1 VFLSTKHNYALVIWA
16 SRFFLPRDPGGLPRA
31 RLAGSETLLL
41 IDTERIVGLL
51 APLEADRWLV
61 AATDVATEPDLAP
74 LLEALEAALW
84 TLAAAAAEG
93 AAEADAFVLPMDVA
107 ADTLEA
113 DRTEA
118 LPLPPGGGGGWLLEE
133 EAFTFTFDATDL
145 ERDLAPGVF
154 VFSLAADADLE
165 RVTEAFAGAGLFSS
179 CATSALVL
187 MVLLTLVRN
196 LPALALALAF
206 AFGIR
211 TASSEAAAATAGS
224 SAGYRMVSAGVG
236 AIEADLALALAF
248 GLADPSLISL
258 FVGLPLGEG
267 KAKGEG

>member
-1 VFLSTKHNYALVIWA
+1 
-16 SRFFLPRDPGGLPRA
+16 
-31 RLAGSETLLL
+31 LLL
-41 IDTERIVGLL
+41 TDTERILGLL
-51 APLEADRWLV
+51 VSLEADRWLV
-61 AATDVATEPDLAP
+61 AATEEASDPDRLA
-74 LLEALEAALW
+74 LLDALEAALC
-84 TLAAAAAEG
+84 TRAVAAAEG
-93 AAEADAFVLPMDVA
+93 AAEADAFVFPTDVA

-113 DRTEA
+113 ERTAA
-118 LPLPPGGGGGWLLEE
+118 LPLPPPGGGGGWLLEE

-145 ERDLAPGVF
+145 ERDLALGAL

-196 LPALALALAF
+196 LPALALAFAF

-211 TASSEAAAATAGS
+211 TASSEASAATAGS
-224 SAGYRMVSAGVG
+224 SAGYKMVSAGVG
-236 AIEADLALALAF
+236 AIEADLALALAC